1 MNTLFFSQPDG
12 FQEGETEEGLWL
24 RSAIEV
30 KISFLLKDT
39 FKNGPII
46 WNKIPDYLDTD
57 TTLKRPAESM
67 PHPIMTPSANAPT
80 HFIPGLDQ
88 ATCHITMV
96 HGIDTILKL
105 KQY

>member
-12 FQEGETEEGLWL
+12 FQEGETEEGLRL

-46 WNKIPDYLDTD
+46 WNKIADYLETD
-57 TTLKRPAESM
+57 TTLKRLSESM
-67 PHPIMTPSANAPT
+67 PHPIMTPSATAPT
-80 HFIPGLDQ
+80 QLFPGLDQ
-88 ATCHITMV
+88 ATYHVTMV

-105 KQY
+105 IQN

>member
-12 FQEGETEEGLWL
+12 FQEGETEEGLRL

-46 WNKIPDYLDTD
+46 WNKIADYLETD
-57 TTLKRPAESM
+57 TTLKRLSESM
-67 PHPIMTPSANAPT
+67 PHPIMTPSATLRPPNFSLILIRQ
-80 HFIPGLDQ
+80 H
-88 ATCHITMV
+88 TMLPCYMV
-96 HGIDTILKL
+96 LI
-105 KQY
+105 QS